1 MTPRNET
8 FVTKSALGAPAM
20 VVETDATLGAALRN
34 LQSRDKSHRRIALR
48 PAGTLFSPAES
59 LAWVLGLLGVGAC
72 IAPWL
77 AHGWLWLEVVAA
89 AVALLVFFDGVG
101 LWLSPGTFVPV
112 LLPLEQR
119 LPRRPRD
126 T

>member
-8 FVTKSALGAPAM
+8 FVTESALGAPAM
-20 VVETDATLGAALRN
+20 VVETDATLGATRRN

-48 PAGTLFSPAES
+48 PAGTLFSATES

-77 AHGWLWLEVVAA
+77 AHGWLWLEVVAPA
-89 AVALLVFFDGVG
+89 RALLGCLDRVALVVA
-101 LWLSPGTFVPV
+101 
-112 LLPLEQR
+112 
-119 LPRRPRD
+119 PRPI
-126 T
+126 